1 MKIAVC
7 DDEISFVDNTCSLL
21 EHWAKERNIS
31 LSLYRFS
38 DGDALLRAHRSEMMD
53 LIFLDVLMPFLNG
66 IDTAKE
72 LRSEDPAVPIIFL
85 SSAKEYAVDS
95 YEVKAFQYLVKPLNE
110 KHLWAVLDDFFK
122 NFYTQREIVVLHTQ
136 VGFCRIFVEDIDYL
150 EAQNKHVVAYLSNGT
165 SILLSENFS
174 GCAQIFT
181 LEKGFCKSHRSYLVN
196 LSHVKEFTK
205 TQIFMN
211 TGAAIPISRNC
222 YQMFKETYFS
232 YMFQ

>member
-7 DDEISFVDNTCSLL
+7 DDEKRFVDNTCALL
-21 EHWAKERNIS
+21 ERWAKERNIC

-38 DGDALLRAHRSEMMD
+38 DGDALLRAHRSEVMD
-53 LIFLDVLMPFLNG
+53 LIFLDVLMPLLNG

-72 LRSEDPAVPIIFL
+72 LRTEDPAVPIIFL
-85 SSAKEYAVDS
+85 SSAREYAVDS
-95 YEVKAFQYLVKPLNE
+95 YEVNAFQYLVKPLDE
-110 KHLWAVLDDFFK
+110 KRLWAVLDNFSK
-122 NFYTQREIVVLHTQ
+122 TFYTQREMIILHTQ
-136 VGFCRIFVEDIDYL
+136 IGFCRIAVEDVDYL

-174 GCAQIFT
+174 GCEQLFT

-205 TQIFMN
+205 TEIFMN
-211 TGAAIPISRNC
+211 TGAAVPISRNC
-222 YQMFKETYFS
+222 YQVFKETYFS

>member
-7 DDEISFVDNTCSLL
+7 DDEVRFVDNTCTLL
-21 EHWAKERNIS
+21 ERWAKERNIC
-31 LSLYRFS
+31 LSLHRFS
-38 DGDALLRAHRSEMMD
+38 DGDALLKAHRSKVMD
-53 LIFLDVLMPFLNG
+53 LIFLDVLMPLLNG

-72 LRSEDPAVPIIFL
+72 LRGEDPAVPIIFL

-110 KHLWAVLDDFFK
+110 KRLWAVLDDFSK
-122 NFYTQREIVVLHTQ
+122 SFYTQKEMVVLHTQ
-136 VGFCRIFVEDIDYL
+136 VGFLRIAMEDVDYL
-150 EAQNKHVVAYLSNGT
+150 EAQNKHVAAHLSNGT

-174 GCAQIFT
+174 GCEHLFT